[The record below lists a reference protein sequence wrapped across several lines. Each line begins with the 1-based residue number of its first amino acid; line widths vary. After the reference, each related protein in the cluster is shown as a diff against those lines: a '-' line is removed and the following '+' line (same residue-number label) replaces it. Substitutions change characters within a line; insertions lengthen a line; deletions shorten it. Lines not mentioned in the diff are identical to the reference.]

1 MGWQDNGDSAIWVAD
16 APAESSVTV
25 EPAPPEFNNT
35 APVEA
40 PPPSAPSDVNGNGG
54 PPPDQGGGGGGG
66 GGGVDQATLNQLY
79 QQYLGRGVDT
89 SGANTWTGQDINS
102 VIAGITGSAEYANNQ
117 GGGGGGGGQNI
128 SPSQNATAIQTGPG
142 QGGPTDLNALYQQY
156 LGRNVDPSGA
166 QTFAGMSTQDVTNA
180 ILSSPEYASRS
191 GTPSAAPSTGSTD
204 LNALYQQ
211 YLGRNADP
219 TGVATWA
226 GQTPEAIIAG
236 ITGSQEYMASHPGGA
251 PVTGL
256 PPGANPNATPGDP
269 STWIARAVSYDTEGN
284 PINEY
289 VDPKTG
295 NVYSSQDANAVLL
308 ASGKA
313 TSDKYL
319 AGIDGLSAT
328 DKQTIYDL
336 KTTDPTKYYEGV
348 AAALNKQIFSD
359 YTTNANYSTNYNTLQ
374 TLRDV
379 APEAYYKA
387 QLDLLGKQV
396 GWQIGQNTSD
406 RNAPIIEEIKKIAPA
421 AYQAGISVDDINSI
435 VNTAASQANIQNQ
448 QRIANDLANG
458 GSGFNFGKDIAPGLA
473 LVAVA
478 TAGAMTGGAAL
489 AIGESVLGAGAVG
502 AATLG
507 GAVMGAGFGALSAA
521 AMGGNIEKGAIYGA
535 IGGGVGG
542 AGSELASSS
551 SVWGT
556 ANGLVGTETIQSI
569 ASATGLSADQ
579 VANIIV
585 RTAASTIAASATGA
599 VNSGNFAKVLGTS
612 LASSAIGAYAGNV
625 VSAID
630 PTASQAAI
638 NAVSSI
644 ASIGTTTVLN
654 GGNLTNALL
663 NNIPNILG
671 NAAATYN
678 SEQNQSTGT
687 TPFGTENIG
696 FTSGGVDNVLQSG
709 LVDQYVN
716 ASADPI
722 YTFGAQPQNNWF
734 GDATPNMQFITNTMI
749 DQNMPKDEIVSNL
762 SSLYNVDQ
770 KTAEGYYNNTVAAN
784 QPTEATQ
791 DYKNKPF
798 VSTADNFNDAFKEA
812 RAAGTKTF
820 EWNGKPY
827 TTDLAPK
834 ATPAPVSE
842 WDNVNTKIPIVPS
855 SKDSFMSNANNYI
868 NKIFAPSESV
878 NAPNNLNYTS
888 PAGDIGFSD
897 AAGID
902 QNNKYVQAV
911 NNAQQFVGNQINTG
925 IEAAKP
931 TVSSTAG
938 MLLGGVGSSVNS
950 AGELYSQFFDNS
962 QNNAAKVFGLDLK
975 SDAYNLLS
983 DSAKKE
989 INAFDAART
998 KGEGFTDSVSS
1009 FINAAKEH
1017 PIGLANTVL
1026 ASIGSVL
1033 PAIPLVITA
1042 PEWAGAGLAG
1052 TVAGTTVLAL
1062 ATGVATWGPAYQETK
1077 QQALDAGMSPEKAQE
1092 VAISSANYQSFYEI
1106 IGTFFGGEAKILT
1119 GGGGIFRNL
1128 GKEFVVSSATGASQQ
1143 AEQDYQVTGKVDLT
1157 KMCQNG
1163 ILEGFAG
1170 TIASGTYALMSR
1182 SAADT
1187 GAEKTIQQTNN
1198 PLMLKGPESQVNIN
1212 AEVVPNTPLLTGPE
1226 SNTAAGYQIS
1236 LIKNV
1241 QDQISAQLQFQGMSE
1256 SEANAAS
1263 FKQIG
1268 SDLVDKLN
1276 NSALTLAEPLQAD
1289 KVYGTDASGKP
1300 ITVAEVFASLS
1311 TNEPILDTRNGS
1323 ESERAHNTELL
1334 NNIKSDL
1341 SRNNIP
1347 LDKYALQEVNPEVKL
1362 QKMASP
1368 EKQAEYVA
1376 TQYEERPDIRNLF
1389 KNDNIFGS
1397 TDLTVPETQ
1406 TATKTRGE
1414 LVYGTPTQTATQ
1426 TQTETQP
1433 QTATKTRGELIYGT
1447 PTQTAT
1453 QTMPQTAT
1461 QTMPQTATQT
1471 MPQTATQT
1479 MPQTATQTMPQTAT
1493 QTSTATQTQT
1503 ETPTQHFPVQ
1513 ETQHFPVTENIPTS
1527 YVPINPP
1534 SSVNPPS
1541 VNVPPIDV
1549 PLTTPTNNAP
1559 KTPALKVP
1567 VPLTTTT
1574 TTKKKKHLNPPDLQ
1588 EDRTKGRKIALP
1600 LQNQMNIINSTQP
1613 SNVIPMKPTNLN
1625 DQLKAAAAGGL
1636 MRLATGGAATG
1647 ATSGSNISIGPGD
1660 AAYSPVANF
1669 VKGTNQNPDLPGNY
1683 NLQEYTYTP
1692 PVYNPNTVLQQILG
1706 AAQGGAVHMAAGGDS
1721 NPAYDPGAT
1730 EVKMKGKPF
1739 SFHKP
1744 FVGLNINANAP
1755 SFNTGGEVEGH
1766 NPQFFSEG
1774 GLNAMEN
1781 RYVQGAG
1788 DGTSDSIP
1796 AMLANGEF
1804 VIPADVVSSLGNGS
1818 NNSGASVLDEFL
1830 KTIRAHKNHENKN
1843 GLPPDSK
1850 GALGYLLEAKRKVR
1864 A

>member
-1 MGWQDNGDSAIWVAD
+1 
-16 APAESSVTV
+16 
-25 EPAPPEFNNT
+25 
-35 APVEA
+35 
-40 PPPSAPSDVNGNGG
+40 
-54 PPPDQGGGGGGG
+54 
-66 GGGVDQATLNQLY
+66 
-79 QQYLGRGVDT
+79 
-89 SGANTWTGQDINS
+89 
-102 VIAGITGSAEYANNQ
+102 
-117 GGGGGGGGQNI
+117 
-128 SPSQNATAIQTGPG
+128 
-142 QGGPTDLNALYQQY
+142 
-156 LGRNVDPSGA
+156 
-166 QTFAGMSTQDVTNA
+166 MSTQDVTNA

-236 ITGSQEYMASHPGGA
+236 ITGSQEYMASHPSGA

-374 TLRDV
+374 TLKDV

-387 QLDLLGKQV
+387 QLDFLGKQV

-406 RNAPIIEEIKKIAPA
+406 RNAPIIEEIKNIAPA

-448 QRIANDLANG
+448 QRIANEAANG

-473 LVAVA
+473 MVA
-478 TAGAMTGGAAL
+478 TAAASVATGGAAIGL
-489 AIGESVLGAGAVG
+489 AMGLEG
-502 AATLG
+502 AAATVVG
-507 GAVMGAGFGALSAA
+507 GAIMGAGMGAVSAVA
-521 AMGGNIEKGAIYGA
+521 LGGNVEKGAIYGA
-535 IGGGVGG
+535 IGGGIGG
-542 AGSELASSS
+542 AASEVAGSTSLFENAK
-551 SVWGT
+551 
-556 ANGLVGTETIQSI
+556 GLVGTQTIADI
-569 ASATGLSADQ
+569 ASATGLTAKQ
-579 VANIIV
+579 VSSIIV
-585 RTAASTIAASATGA
+585 NTTASTFAAAATGT
-599 VNSGNFAKVLGTS
+599 VNSSNFAKVLGIS
-612 LASSAIGAYAGNV
+612 LASSAIGAYSNNV
-625 VSAID
+625 VRAID
-630 PTASQAAI
+630 PTASTSAI
-638 NAVSSI
+638 NAISSI
-644 ASIGTTTVLN
+644 ASVGTT
-654 GGNLTNALL
+654 ALL
-663 NNIPNILG
+663 NGRDLKTAIISNIPTIIG
-671 NAAATYN
+671 NAAAGQKQDEATAQLNADIANGSSDKIAVMAALKNATGNTSDNVDLIVNTMN
-678 SEQNQSTGT
+678 SMGYAPSDIASVLQNNFNLDSQTASMAVQQMTRAPDQSLIAVAPVAT
-687 TPFGTENIG
+687 TPFGTENVGI
-696 FTSGGVDNVLQSG
+696 TSGAVDNVLQNGLGINSTPIPQENQSAYDAAVKVGDQQLIAAVQSG
-709 LVDQYVN
+709 N
-716 ASADPI
+716 AAVINAINNGDMI
-722 YTFGAQPQNNWF
+722 GAIALSPESS
-734 GDATPNMQFITNTMI
+734 GIATMSPAARDA
-749 DQNMPKDEIVSNL
+749 
-762 SSLYNVDQ
+762 YQ
-770 KTAEGYYNNTVAAN
+770 KAVA
-784 QPTEATQ
+784 
-791 DYKNKPF
+791 NKETSF
-798 VSTADNFNDAFKEA
+798 TADGKTYTISYDKPAIPKNDPEFKKA
-812 RAAGTKTF
+812 MDSAVASGNKQFSYNGNTF
-820 EWNGKPY
+820 TLS
-827 TTDLAPK
+827 TTA
-834 ATPAPVSE
+834 PAPVKQMSE
-842 WDNVNTKIPIVPS
+842 WDNNKIPLPTQTISPT
-855 SKDSFMSNANNYI
+855 SKNAVI
-868 NKIFAPSESV
+868 EDIR
-878 NAPNNLNYTS
+878 YTD
-888 PAGDIGFSD
+888 PGGNVAYGT
-897 AAGID
+897 AEGID

-911 NNAQQFVGNQINTG
+911 NSAQRFVGNQINAG

-931 TVSSTAG
+931 TVSSASG
-938 MLLGGVGSSVNS
+938 MLLGGVGSTVNS
-950 AGELYSQFFDNS
+950 AGELYSQYFDNS
-962 QNNAAKVFGLDLK
+962 QNNAAKVFGSDLK

-1042 PEWAGAGLAG
+1042 PEWAGAGLVG

-1062 ATGVATWGPAYQETK
+1062 ASGVATWGPAYQETK
-1077 QQALDAGMSPEKAQE
+1077 QQALNAGMSPEKAQE
-1092 VAISSANYQSFYEI
+1092 VAMSSANHQSLYEM

-1119 GGGGIFRNL
+1119 GGGGLFKNL
-1128 GKEFVVSSATGASQQ
+1128 GKEFVASSATGASQQ
-1143 AEQDYQVTGKVDLT
+1143 ADQDYQVTGKVDLT
-1157 KMCQNG
+1157 KMYQNA
-1163 ILEGFAG
+1163 ILEGVAG
-1170 TIASGTYALMSR
+1170 TLASGTYALMSR
-1182 SAADT
+1182 GAADT
-1187 GAEKTIQQTNN
+1187 GAGNTAQQTNN
-1198 PLMLKGPESQVNIN
+1198 PLMLQGPQSQVNIS

-1236 LIKNV
+1236 LVKNV
-1241 QDQISAQLQFQGMSE
+1241 QDQISAQLQSEGMSK

-1268 SDLVDKLN
+1268 SDLVEKLN

-1323 ESERAHNTELL
+1323 ESERAHNIALL
-1334 NNIKSDL
+1334 NDIKSDL

-1347 LDKYALQEVNPEVKL
+1347 LDKYALQEANPEVKP

-1426 TQTETQP
+1426 TQTQTETQP

-1447 PTQTAT
+1447 PT
-1453 QTMPQTAT
+1453 
-1461 QTMPQTATQT
+1461 
-1471 MPQTATQT
+1471 QTATQT

-1513 ETQHFPVTENIPTS
+1513 ETQHFPVQETQHFPVTENIPTS

-1541 VNVPPIDV
+1541 VNAPPIDV
-1549 PLTTPTNNAP
+1549 PLTTPTDNTP
-1559 KTPALKVP
+1559 KKPAIPNIPVTLPSALKKP
-1567 VPLTTTT
+1567 VV
-1574 TTKKKKHLNPPDLQ
+1574 KKKKSPDLQ

-1669 VKGTNQNPDLPGNY
+1669 VKGTNQKPDLPGNY

-1706 AAQGGAVHMAAGGDS
+1706 AAQGGAVHMAAGGAQDT
-1721 NPAYDPGAT
+1721 NPAFDPGAT

-1744 FVGLNINANAP
+1744 FVGLNVNANAP

-1781 RYVQGAG
+1781 RYVQGDG